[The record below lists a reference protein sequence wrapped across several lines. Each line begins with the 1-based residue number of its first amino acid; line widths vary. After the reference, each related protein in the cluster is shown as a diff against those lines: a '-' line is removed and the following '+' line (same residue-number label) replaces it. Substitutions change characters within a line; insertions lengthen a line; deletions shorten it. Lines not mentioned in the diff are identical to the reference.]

1 MVQASWADLRGRK
14 CGLLVMLVSGSCW
27 ICLWILIC
35 SSIFFPLLS
44 FTVYLHF
51 VLKEKVLQFT
61 HYYAPHSIIC
71 IIYGVSSVLWGDT
84 EFFLGWIY
92 VKPAWHEKGTRPKDM
107 SLQRYSQ
114 ADFHALFIR
123 YPHWLVIFLGTLL
136 VNLWQDYY
144 CNIWWF
150 DIDTLLYPIN

>member
-1 MVQASWADLRGRK
+1 VWTLGHACKWFLLDLP
-14 CGLLVMLVSGSCW
+14 LNPDLFF
-27 ICLWILIC
+27 
-35 SSIFFPLLS
+35 IFFPLLS

-92 VKPAWHEKGTRPKDM
+92 VKPA
-107 SLQRYSQ
+107 
-114 ADFHALFIR
+114 
-123 YPHWLVIFLGTLL
+123 
-136 VNLWQDYY
+136 
-144 CNIWWF
+144 
-150 DIDTLLYPIN
+150 